1 MIVLISDFFLEQ
13 LKNACRIEE
22 IINSYVELKPSGGG
36 RFVGLCPF
44 HAEKT
49 PSMMVYTNTQ
59 SFYCFGCGAGGDVI
73 SFIMKIENL
82 EYIDALKFLSQRA
95 KIDFIED
102 ENNLGQQKQNIKKRL
117 LAANIVAAKLFY
129 KNLLNSAEVKRYLM
143 RERKLKVETIKKFG
157 LGFAPAGYFNLTK
170 HMLNLGFSVDELLE
184 AKLVTR
190 GNGKKIYDVFRN
202 RIMIPIINTKSEI
215 IGFGGRALG
224 DFKPKYL
231 NSKDSLLF
239 KKTNNLFNLNLAKAE
254 KTDTIILV
262 EGYFDAIAIVQAGVN
277 NVVATLGTALTTK
290 QAQII
295 SMYAKRVVLSYDSDQ
310 AGIDATRRAV
320 NILSELGLQVDILNL
335 GVYKDP
341 DEFIKNNGSVR
352 FKNAVNSSVA
362 ALDFEFNA
370 IKNKF
375 DLQNTQDK
383 SQFLKEVA
391 AWLSKINNQL
401 DREVFISKISTEQN
415 IDHQVLSSYVNN
427 LIKRRIKSKEK
438 AVQNKAVKQLIS
450 KTFKSANNKEIPQ
463 KYVIS
468 EELIICTLYKNPDF
482 FQFLNQVCP
491 SGLFITENATIYNIL
506 LKRLQESQPIEITC
520 LNSELDQ
527 NSIEKLSGILAR
539 NNDIMLNKDIVL
551 ECVNNLKRYRQE
563 SMELKASQMSGEELK
578 QYLEEIYKSK
588 NI

>member
-102 ENNLGQQKQNIKKRL
+102 ENNLGQQNIKKRL
-117 LAANIVAAKLFY
+117 LAANIAAAKFFY
-129 KNLLNSAEVKRYLM
+129 KNLLNSVEVKRYLM

-184 AKLVTR
+184 AKLVAR

-310 AGIDATRRAV
+310 AGVNATRRAV

-335 GVYKDP
+335 GAYKDP

-352 FKNAVNSSVA
+352 FKNAINSSVA

-438 AVQNKAVKQLIS
+438 AVQNKAIKQLIS

-491 SGLFITENATIYNIL
+491 SDLFITENATIYNVL

-551 ECVNNLKRYRQE
+551 ECVNNLKRYKQE
-563 SMELKASQMSGEELK
+563 SMKLKVSQMSGEELK

-588 NI
+588 NT

>member
-102 ENNLGQQKQNIKKRL
+102 ENNLGQQNIKKRL

-491 SGLFITENATIYNIL
+491 SDLFITENATIYNVL

-551 ECVNNLKRYRQE
+551 ECVNNLERYKQE

>member
-102 ENNLGQQKQNIKKRL
+102 ENNLGQQNIKKRL
-117 LAANIVAAKLFY
+117 LAANIAAAKFFY

-157 LGFAPAGYFNLTK
+157 LGFAPAGYFNLTQ
-170 HMLNLGFSVDELLE
+170 HMFNLGFSVDELLE
-184 AKLVTR
+184 AKLVAR

-401 DREVFISKISTEQN
+401 DREVFISKISTEQS

-491 SGLFITENATIYNIL
+491 SGLFITENATIYNVL

-551 ECVNNLKRYRQE
+551 ECVNNLERYRQE

-578 QYLEEIYKSK
+578 QYLEEIYKNK

>member
-102 ENNLGQQKQNIKKRL
+102 ENNLGQQNIKKRL
-117 LAANIVAAKLFY
+117 LAANIVAAKFFY
-129 KNLLNSAEVKRYLM
+129 KNLLNSVEVKRYLM

-491 SGLFITENATIYNIL
+491 SGLFITENATIYNVL

-551 ECVNNLKRYRQE
+551 ECVNNLERYRQE

>member
-102 ENNLGQQKQNIKKRL
+102 ENNLGQQNIKKRL
-117 LAANIVAAKLFY
+117 LADNIAAAKFFY

-157 LGFAPAGYFNLTK
+157 LGFAPADYFNLTQ

-438 AVQNKAVKQLIS
+438 AVQNKAVAQLIS
-450 KTFKSANNKEIPQ
+450 TTFKSTNNKEIPQ

-491 SGLFITENATIYNIL
+491 SGLFITENATIYNVL

-551 ECVNNLKRYRQE
+551 ECVNNLERYKQE

-578 QYLEEIYKSK
+578 QYLEEKYKKK

>member
-102 ENNLGQQKQNIKKRL
+102 ENNLGQQNIKKRL

-491 SGLFITENATIYNIL
+491 SGLFITENATIYNVL

-551 ECVNNLKRYRQE
+551 ECVNNLERYKQE

>member
-102 ENNLGQQKQNIKKRL
+102 ENNLGQQNIKKRL

-310 AGIDATRRAV
+310 AGINATRRAV

-438 AVQNKAVKQLIS
+438 AVQNKAIKQLIS
-450 KTFKSANNKEIPQ
+450 KTFKSANNKGIPQ

-491 SGLFITENATIYNIL
+491 SDLFITENATIYNVL

-551 ECVNNLKRYRQE
+551 ECVNNLERYKQE

>member
-102 ENNLGQQKQNIKKRL
+102 ENNLGQQNIKKRL
-117 LAANIVAAKLFY
+117 LAANIVAAKFFY
-129 KNLLNSAEVKRYLM
+129 KNLLNSVEVKRYLM

-157 LGFAPAGYFNLTK
+157 LGFAPADYFNLTQ

-401 DREVFISKISTEQN
+401 DREVFISKISTEQS

-438 AVQNKAVKQLIS
+438 AVQNKAIKQLIS

-491 SGLFITENATIYNIL
+491 SGLFITENATIYNVL

>member
-102 ENNLGQQKQNIKKRL
+102 ENNLGQQNIKKRL

-551 ECVNNLKRYRQE
+551 ECVNNLERYKQE

>member
-102 ENNLGQQKQNIKKRL
+102 ENDLGQQNIKKRL
-117 LAANIVAAKLFY
+117 LAANIAAAKFFY

-143 RERKLKVETIKKFG
+143 KERKLKIETIKKFG

-184 AKLVTR
+184 AKLVAR

-310 AGIDATRRAV
+310 AGVNATRRAV

-335 GVYKDP
+335 GAYKDP

-352 FKNAVNSSVA
+352 FKNAINSSVA

-391 AWLSKINNQL
+391 AWLSKINDQL

-491 SGLFITENATIYNIL
+491 SGLFITENATIYNVL

-551 ECVNNLKRYRQE
+551 ECVNNLERYKQE

>member
-102 ENNLGQQKQNIKKRL
+102 ENNLGQQNIKKRL
-117 LAANIVAAKLFY
+117 LAANIAAAKFFY
-129 KNLLNSAEVKRYLM
+129 KNLLISVEVKRYLM
-143 RERKLKVETIKKFG
+143 WERKLKVETIKKFG
-157 LGFAPAGYFNLTK
+157 LGFAPAGYFNLTQ

-310 AGIDATRRAV
+310 AGITATRRAV

-335 GVYKDP
+335 GAYKDP

-415 IDHQVLSSYVNN
+415 VDHQVLSSYVNN

-450 KTFKSANNKEIPQ
+450 KAFKSANNKEIPQ

-491 SGLFITENATIYNIL
+491 SDLFITENATIYNVL

-527 NSIEKLSGILAR
+527 NSIERLSGILAR

-551 ECVNNLKRYRQE
+551 ECVNNLKRYKQE

-588 NI
+588 NT

>member
-1 MIVLISDFFLEQ
+1 MIALISDFFLEQ
-13 LKNACRIEE
+13 LKNTCRIEE
-22 IINSYVELKPSGGG
+22 IINSYVELKPSSGG

-49 PSMMVYTNTQ
+49 PSMMVYTSTQ

-82 EYIDALKFLSQRA
+82 EYIEALKFLSQRA

-102 ENNLGQQKQNIKKRL
+102 ENNLVQKNIKKRL
-117 LAANIVAAKLFY
+117 LAANVAAAKFFY
-129 KNLLNSAEVKRYLM
+129 KNLLNSAETKRYLM

-157 LGFAPAGYFNLTK
+157 LGFAPAGSLNLTK
-170 HMLNLGFSVDELLE
+170 HMLSLGFSVDELLE
-184 AKLVTR
+184 AKLVAR
-190 GNGKKIYDVFRN
+190 GSGKKVYDIFRN

-215 IGFGGRALG
+215 IGFGGRAIG

-239 KKTNNLFNLNLAKAE
+239 KKTNNLFNLNLAKIE
-254 KTDTIILV
+254 KTDTMILV
-262 EGYFDAIAIVQAGVN
+262 EGYFDAIAIVQAGFN

-295 SMYAKRVVLSYDSDQ
+295 SIYAKRVVLSYDSDQ
-310 AGIDATRRAV
+310 AGVNATGRAV
-320 NILSELGLQVDILNL
+320 NILSELGLQVDVLNL
-335 GVYKDP
+335 GAYKDP

-352 FKNAVNSSVA
+352 FKNAINSSVA
-362 ALDFEFNA
+362 ALDFEFNT

-375 DLQNTQDK
+375 DLQKTQDK

-391 AWLSKINNQL
+391 TWLSKINNQL

-415 IDHQVLSSYVNN
+415 IDHQVLNSYVNN

-438 AVQNKAVKQLIS
+438 AVQNNAVKQLIS
-450 KTFKSANNKEIPQ
+450 KTVNEENSQRIPQ
-463 KYVIS
+463 KYIIS
-468 EELIICTLYKNPDF
+468 EELIICALYKNPDF
-482 FQFLNQVCP
+482 FQLLNEICP
-491 SGLFITENATIYNIL
+491 GDLFITKNAIIYNVL
-506 LKRLQESQPIEITC
+506 LERLKELQAIEITC
-520 LNSELDQ
+520 LNSVLDQ

-539 NNDIMLNKDIVL
+539 NSNILLNKDIVL
-551 ECVNNLKRYRQE
+551 ECVNNLKKYKQE
-563 SMELKASQMSGEELK
+563 ETELKVSQMSGEELK
-578 QYLEEIYKSK
+578 QYFKEIYKSK
-588 NI
+588 NM

>member
-102 ENNLGQQKQNIKKRL
+102 ENNLGQQNIKKRL

-157 LGFAPAGYFNLTK
+157 LGFAPADYFNLTQ

-491 SGLFITENATIYNIL
+491 SGLFITENATIYNVL

-551 ECVNNLKRYRQE
+551 ECVNNLERYKQE

>member
-102 ENNLGQQKQNIKKRL
+102 ENNLGQQNIKKRL
-117 LAANIVAAKLFY
+117 LAANIVAAKFFY
-129 KNLLNSAEVKRYLM
+129 KNLLNSVEVKRYLM

-157 LGFAPAGYFNLTK
+157 LGFAPADYFNLTQ

-310 AGIDATRRAV
+310 AGINATRRAV

-335 GVYKDP
+335 GAYKDP
-341 DEFIKNNGSVR
+341 DEFIKKNGSVR

-438 AVQNKAVKQLIS
+438 AVQNKAIKQLIS
-450 KTFKSANNKEIPQ
+450 KTFKSANNKGIPQ

-491 SGLFITENATIYNIL
+491 SDLFIAENATIYNVL

>member
-102 ENNLGQQKQNIKKRL
+102 ENNLGQQNIKKRL
-117 LAANIVAAKLFY
+117 LAANIVAAKFFY
-129 KNLLNSAEVKRYLM
+129 KNLLNSVEVKRYLM

-157 LGFAPAGYFNLTK
+157 LGFAPADYFNLTQ

-401 DREVFISKISTEQN
+401 DREVFISKISTEQS

-438 AVQNKAVKQLIS
+438 AVQNKAIKQLIS
-450 KTFKSANNKEIPQ
+450 KTFKSANNKGIPQ

-491 SGLFITENATIYNIL
+491 SGLFITENATIYNVL

-551 ECVNNLKRYRQE
+551 ECVNNLERYKQE

>member
-13 LKNACRIEE
+13 LKNAYRIEE

-102 ENNLGQQKQNIKKRL
+102 ENNLGQQNIKKRL
-117 LAANIVAAKLFY
+117 LAVNIAAAKFFY
-129 KNLLNSAEVKRYLM
+129 KNLLNSVEVKRYLM

-262 EGYFDAIAIVQAGVN
+262 EGYFDAIAIMQAGVN

-310 AGIDATRRAV
+310 AGINATRRAV

-335 GVYKDP
+335 GAYKDP

-375 DLQNTQDK
+375 DLQNTKDK

-391 AWLSKINNQL
+391 VWLSKINNQL

-491 SGLFITENATIYNIL
+491 SDLFITENATIYNVL
-506 LKRLQESQPIEITC
+506 LKRLQESQPIEITY

-551 ECVNNLKRYRQE
+551 ECVNNLERYKQE
-563 SMELKASQMSGEELK
+563 SMELKVSQMSGEELK

-588 NI
+588 NT

>member
-157 LGFAPAGYFNLTK
+157 LGFAPADYFNLTQ

-491 SGLFITENATIYNIL
+491 SGLFITENATIYNVL

-551 ECVNNLKRYRQE
+551 ECVNNLERYKQE

>member
-491 SGLFITENATIYNIL
+491 SGLFITENATIYNVL

-551 ECVNNLKRYRQE
+551 ECVNNLERYKQE

>member
-102 ENNLGQQKQNIKKRL
+102 ENNLGQQNIKKRL
-117 LAANIVAAKLFY
+117 LAANIVAAKFFY
-129 KNLLNSAEVKRYLM
+129 KNLLNSVEVKRYLM

-157 LGFAPAGYFNLTK
+157 LGFAPADYFNLTQ

-310 AGIDATRRAV
+310 AGINATRRAV

-335 GVYKDP
+335 GAYKDP
-341 DEFIKNNGSVR
+341 DEFIKKNGSVR

-438 AVQNKAVKQLIS
+438 AVQNKAIKQLIS
-450 KTFKSANNKEIPQ
+450 KTFKSANNKGIPQ

-491 SGLFITENATIYNIL
+491 SDLFITENATIYNVL

>member
-13 LKNACRIEE
+13 LKNAYRIEE

-102 ENNLGQQKQNIKKRL
+102 ENNLGQQNIKKRL
-117 LAANIVAAKLFY
+117 LAVNIAAAKFFY
-129 KNLLNSAEVKRYLM
+129 KNLLNSVEVKRYLM

-262 EGYFDAIAIVQAGVN
+262 EGYFDAIAIMQAGVN

-310 AGIDATRRAV
+310 AGINATRRAV

-335 GVYKDP
+335 GAYKDP

-375 DLQNTQDK
+375 DLQNTKDK

-450 KTFKSANNKEIPQ
+450 ETFKSANNKEIPQ

-491 SGLFITENATIYNIL
+491 SDLFITENATIYNVL
-506 LKRLQESQPIEITC
+506 LKRLQESQPIEITY

-551 ECVNNLKRYRQE
+551 ECVNNLERYKQE
-563 SMELKASQMSGEELK
+563 SMELKVSQMSGEELK

-588 NI
+588 NT

>member
-1 MIVLISDFFLEQ
+1 M
-13 LKNACRIEE
+13 
-22 IINSYVELKPSGGG
+22 
-36 RFVGLCPF
+36 GLCPF

-102 ENNLGQQKQNIKKRL
+102 ENNLGQQNIKKRL

-401 DREVFISKISTEQN
+401 DREVFISKISTEQS

-491 SGLFITENATIYNIL
+491 SGLFITENATIYNVL

-551 ECVNNLKRYRQE
+551 ECVNNLERYRQE

>member
-22 IINSYVELKPSGGG
+22 IINSYVEFKPSGGG

-102 ENNLGQQKQNIKKRL
+102 ENNLGQQNIKKRL
-117 LAANIVAAKLFY
+117 LAANIVAAKFFY
-129 KNLLNSAEVKRYLM
+129 KNLLNSVEVKRYLM

-157 LGFAPAGYFNLTK
+157 LGFAPADYFNLTQ

-310 AGIDATRRAV
+310 AGINATRRAV

-335 GVYKDP
+335 GAYKDP
-341 DEFIKNNGSVR
+341 DEFIKKNGSVR

-438 AVQNKAVKQLIS
+438 AVQNKAIKQLIS
-450 KTFKSANNKEIPQ
+450 KTFKSANNKGIPQ

-491 SGLFITENATIYNIL
+491 SDLFITENATIYNVL